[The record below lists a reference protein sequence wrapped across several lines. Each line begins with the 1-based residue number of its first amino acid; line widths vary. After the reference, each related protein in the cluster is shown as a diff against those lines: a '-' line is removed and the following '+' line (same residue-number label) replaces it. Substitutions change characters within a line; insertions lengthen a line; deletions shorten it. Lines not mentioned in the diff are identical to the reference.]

1 MDLATFCRKLPKLEL
16 HAHLNG
22 SLSNS
27 TLHTLHQLQGNSEA
41 AGDAW
46 KKCEVIISHG
56 TKRSLEECFQLFSV
70 VHSLTSTPTAVS
82 KATDDVI
89 EEFEEDG
96 VIYLELRS
104 TPRCVAGVMT
114 KQQYVEA
121 IVKSIR
127 KANLSRKILTKLI
140 VSVDRQKVL
149 IDAEENVQLAVE
161 MHSKYSDIIVGID
174 LSGNPYKGNIEE
186 FLPLLEKARSSGLKL
201 SLHCAEVPNVDEVE
215 KILKFK
221 PHRIGHGTCIHPN
234 FGGSEK
240 LWNILSKSD
249 IAVEVCLT
257 SNLKTKTIESYKKSH
272 LEPLLEQNIP
282 VVLSTDDKGVFATT
296 LSEECRIAAE
306 TFSLARM
313 WMCEAMLQGVS
324 YTFTTEDEKNKLI
337 SSIKQ
342 FMDRS
347 EYC

>member
-1 MDLATFCRKLPKLEL
+1 MDVATFCRELPKLEL

-22 SLSNS
+22 SLSS
-27 TLHTLHQLQGNSEA
+27 RTLNALRQLQNSSDA
-41 AGDAW
+41 SGDSW
-46 KKCEVIISHG
+46 KKCEAIINHG
-56 TKRSLEECFQLFSV
+56 NERTLDECFQLFSV

-104 TPRCVAGVMT
+104 TPRCIDGIMT
-114 KQQYVEA
+114 KEQYVEA

-127 KANLSRKILTKLI
+127 KANISRNILTKLI
-140 VSVDRQKVL
+140 VSVDRQRGL
-149 IDAEENVQLAVE
+149 TEAEENVLLAVD
-161 MHSKYSDIIVGID
+161 MHFKYPDIVVGID
-174 LSGNPYKGNIEE
+174 LSGHPCKGRIED
-186 FLPLLEKARSSGLKL
+186 FLPLLQKARSSGLKL

-240 LWNILSKSD
+240 LWNMLSKSG
-249 IAVEVCLT
+249 IPVEVCLT
-257 SNLKTKTIESYKKSH
+257 SNLKTKTIEGYEKSH
-272 LEPLLEQNIP
+272 LGPLLEQNIP

-306 TFSLARM
+306 TFSLTRM
-313 WMCEAMLQGVS
+313 WMCEAMLRSVS
-324 YTFTTEDEKNKLI
+324 YTFTTEDEKNKLVHSI
-337 SSIKQ
+337 HKFMNSSEC
-342 FMDRS
+342 S
-347 EYC
+347 